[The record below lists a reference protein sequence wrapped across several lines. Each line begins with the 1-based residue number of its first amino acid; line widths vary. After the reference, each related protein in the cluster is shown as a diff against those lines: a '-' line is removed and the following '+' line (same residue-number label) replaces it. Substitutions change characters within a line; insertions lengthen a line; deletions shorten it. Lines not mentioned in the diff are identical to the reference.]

1 MRSCARFLERDERTV
16 WLCRGRENL
25 LSHIGHG
32 CAGEAGCGMSLT
44 VERTFHLG
52 MQVGKRG
59 GLRRVVREGPE
70 PEKPVEIPAPCRI
83 PRVARLMA
91 LAIRCDGLLRSGAVP
106 DATALAR
113 LGHVTQPRI
122 TQILNLTLLAPD
134 IQEALLDLPPT
145 QTGKAVVKEKH
156 LRHLAGLIHWEAQRA
171 AWCSYITA
179 MA

>member
-1 MRSCARFLERDERTV
+1 
-16 WLCRGRENL
+16 
-25 LSHIGHG
+25 
-32 CAGEAGCGMSLT
+32 MSLI

-52 MQVGKRG
+52 VQVGKRG

-70 PEKPVEIPAPCRI
+70 PEKVIARPPPGRI

-91 LAIRCDGLLRSGAVP
+91 LAIRCDGLLRTGAIS

-113 LGHVTQPRI
+113 LAHVTQPRI

-156 LRHLAGLIHWEAQRA
+156 LRHLAGLVHWDAQRA
-171 AWCSYITA
+171 AWRSYINH
-179 MA
+179 MC